1 MCGGRHFTFFNFK
14 KRVYQAHWHKKVKNL
29 NKNLTCKKMT
39 QLQAY
44 NPMAKLFQI
53 YYELDS
59 SGDLC
64 EILAVINF
72 LEDKKLLI
80 CI

>member
-1 MCGGRHFTFFNFK
+1 
-14 KRVYQAHWHKKVKNL
+14 
-29 NKNLTCKKMT
+29 MT